1 MIVNPIYYFFYIF
14 NTKKYYGFYQKS
26 NKETYS
32 FQSNGIYNDYEGGV
46 DFQPIYQRDNELIG
60 YVNAMDLIE
69 HVNSE
74 AFKNSTPLY
83 PEKKKA
89 LEKLANN
96 LNENNN
102 PVLMLVKLKE

>member
-1 MIVNPIYYFFYIF
+1 
-14 NTKKYYGFYQKS
+14 
-26 NKETYS
+26 
-32 FQSNGIYNDYEGGV
+32 
-46 DFQPIYQRDNELIG
+46 
-60 YVNAMDLIE
+60 MDLIE